1 MEWWQRIAFAREAAG
16 LTQDALAKLLNAD
29 QSTVAK
35 YETGEREPRLAVIEI
50 IAKATGVSPCWIAFG
65 IGGGPEGQ

>member
-1 MEWWQRIAFAREAAG
+1 MEAGKRIALARSSSG
-16 LTQDALAKLLNAD
+16 MTQTDLAEKLNTD

-35 YETGEREPRLAVIEI
+35 YETGVNEPRLATIEK
-50 IAKATGVSPCWIAFG
+50 IANLTGVSPCWLAFG